1 MAVTDDPKTIG
12 RARLDFADEGDIDEF
27 VDMLGKFERGDIAP
41 EDWRRFR
48 LVRGTYGQRQD
59 NVQMLRI
66 KVPQGIVN
74 GGQMRALANV
84 ASRYS
89 RGFCHVTTRQNIQF
103 HFVPLSVCEAAMRE
117 LAEEGLTT
125 REACGNSVRNITG
138 CPYTGTSHDEIFD
151 VTPYAEAMTRYFLRH
166 PLAAKLPR
174 KFKIAF
180 EGCAQD
186 HALASINDLGW
197 RARIQDG
204 RRGFRVTVAGGTSIM
219 PVSGYVLY
227 DFLPVDE
234 MLNVAEA
241 VLRVFHRFGDYE
253 HRQRN
258 RLKFTVKA
266 LGWDGFRARYE
277 EALDEF
283 KREGGAQLRLA
294 PDALRSEEAPDW
306 TPAAAPSPE
315 SVAAMAATA
324 VSGPGIMPGSVR
336 LQPLSD
342 SYVRWMRS
350 NVSRQRQNGY
360 CHVTV
365 RLPLGDFTAGQMRVL
380 ANLAEAYGDGTM
392 RLTVEQN
399 VLYRWVKTESVEPF
413 YQRLVAAG
421 LDAPDALRLSDVVS
435 CPGAESC
442 RLAVTQSRGLG
453 RELTEHLSARP
464 DLVDMVP
471 SGDIKISGCPNGC
484 GQHHIAS
491 IGFQGSVRKL
501 GARQVPQYFVLVGG
515 GCSDEGL
522 AHFGKVVS
530 KVPVHRLTDAVD
542 RLLGLYQTQHLP
554 EENLGAFFRRIP
566 PATAT
571 EALKDLA
578 QLLPNEATDQDF
590 VDLAETQAFSPEVMD
605 GECSA

>member
-12 RARLDFADEGDIDEF
+12 RARLDFASEGDIDEF
-27 VDMLGKFERGDIAP
+27 VDMLGKFERGDISP

-74 GGQMRALANV
+74 SRQMRALAGV
-84 ASRYS
+84 ATRYS

-103 HFVPLSVCEAAMRE
+103 HFVPLSVCESAMRE
-117 LAEEGLTT
+117 LAAEGLTT

-138 CPYTGTSHDEIFD
+138 CPYTGTSHDEVFD

-219 PVSGYVLY
+219 PVSGYLLY
-227 DFLPVDE
+227 DFLPVEE

-258 RLKFTVKA
+258 RLKFTVKT
-266 LGWDGFRARYE
+266 LGWDGFRARFE
-277 EALDEF
+277 EALEEF
-283 KREGGAQLRLA
+283 TRDGGAQLRLA
-294 PDALRSEEAPDW
+294 PEALRSEGAPDW
-306 TPAAAPSPE
+306 APAPAPSLE
-315 SVAAMAATA
+315 AVTAMSATQ
-324 VSGPGIMPGSVR
+324 VTGPGIMPGSVR
-336 LQPLSD
+336 LQMLSD
-342 SYVRWMRS
+342 SKLRWMRS
-350 NVSRQRQNGY
+350 NVSPQRQNGY

-365 RLPLGDFTAGQMRVL
+365 RLPLGDFTSGQMRVL

-399 VLYRWVKTESVEPF
+399 VLYRWVRTENVEPF

-421 LDAPDALRLSDVVS
+421 LDAPDANTLGDVVS

-453 RELTEHLSARP
+453 RVLTEHLSAHP
-464 DLVDMVP
+464 DVIDMVT

-515 GCSDEGL
+515 GCGDEGL

-542 RLLGLYQTQHLP
+542 RLLGLYRAQHQP
-554 EENLGAFFRRIP
+554 DEDLGAFFRRIP
-566 PATAT
+566 PASAT
-571 EALKDLA
+571 EVLKDLA

-590 VDLAETQAFSPEVMD
+590 IDLAETQAFSPEVMD